1 MTTNQRRWMSPAE
14 AADYLGISPR
24 TLRNY
29 ISEGK
34 LPAYRLGGKRT
45 MRIDRADLDALL
57 RPIPTT
63 GGAHR

>member
-1 MTTNQRRWMSPAE
+1 MSPAE

-29 ISEGK
+29 IAEGK

-45 MRIDRADLDALL
+45 MRLDRADLDALL

-63 GGAHR
+63 GGAR